1 MKKMWL
7 VARREYLYNLKRPS
21 FLFAVFGVPIF
32 TFVVWGVVFF
42 VMSSNE
48 NNLAKDSKFGYVDLA
63 GVLTDP
69 VPLKDKP
76 DQFVAYADE
85 KSARAALDSKTIS
98 VYFVLPKSYL
108 RTGEVQ
114 SYSYDSVPATLED
127 DLGAFLQ
134 ATLSRGLE
142 SKFPLERIQ
151 SPVTLTVHPMDSGR
165 TLTESNLPA
174 LIFIPLIFSFVF
186 LMASNV
192 TSGFLMGGIVEERAN
207 RIMEILIT
215 SATPMQMLLGKIL
228 GLGALGLTQL
238 LIWGGAGAF
247 LVRFGQRFPVL
258 DGISFPVDMMIVFV
272 LFFIVSYFLLAS
284 LMAGIGAVVGS
295 EQESR
300 QFASMLSLILVIP
313 FFFLTTFINDPNS
326 PLALALSFIPFT
338 APMTILLRM
347 GFGNVP
353 VWQIGLSLAILL
365 VTSFF
370 VIWASARVFR
380 WALLLY
386 GKRIGI
392 REIIRV
398 IWSSPEMGVSVQQS
412 AGSNTNE

>member
-32 TFVVWGVVFF
+32 TFIVWGVVFL
-42 VMSSNE
+42 VMSNSE
-48 NNLAKDSKFGYVDLA
+48 NNVGTNSKFGYVDLS
-63 GVLTDP
+63 GVLANPITP
-69 VPLKDKP
+69 QDKP
-76 DQFVAYADE
+76 EQFVPYAGE
-85 KSARAALDSKTIS
+85 TAARADLNSKTIAA
-98 VYFVLPKSYL
+98 YFVLPKNYL
-108 RTGEVQ
+108 NTGEVQ
-114 SYSYDSVPATLED
+114 SYSYDSVSETLKD
-127 DLGAFLQ
+127 DFAAFLL
-134 ATLSRGLE
+134 TNLSRGLE
-142 SKFPLERIQ
+142 GKFPLERIQ
-151 SPVTLTVHPMDSGR
+151 DPVTLTIHPVDSGR
-165 TLTESNLPA
+165 SLTEANLPA

-186 LMASNV
+186 LMSSNV

-215 SATPMQMLLGKIL
+215 SVTPMQMLMGKII

-238 LIWGGAGAF
+238 LIWGGAGA
-247 LVRFGQRFPVL
+247 LLMRVGQRFPFL
-258 DGISFPVDMMIVFV
+258 NGISFPVDMMVVFV
-272 LFFIVSYFLLAS
+272 IFFLVSYFLLAS

-300 QFASMLSLILVIP
+300 QFASILSLILVIP

-326 PLALALSFIPFT
+326 PLALALTFIPFT

-353 VWQIGLSLAILL
+353 IWQLVISLAILIL
-365 VTSFF
+365 SSFF

-380 WALLLY
+380 WGLLLY

-392 REIIRV
+392 REILRV
-398 IWSSPEMGVSVQQS
+398 IWSSPEMGVSVTRE
-412 AGSNTNE
+412 AGRTNNV